1 MKNKSI
7 IFNIHNKNNIKLVFS
22 YLDFQYI
29 LKLTK
34 NNKRLQK
41 ILGINLEIYKNKSN
55 PKYVL
60 EKKKDSKNY
69 YFLKKSNILPNNRL
83 HYINFLLLFFLYNII
98 FLIYTLIYTIILVI
112 KDTFNEKNAK
122 ENYEKKFKI
131 IKIINL
137 SIFAYI
143 TIIILTVYIF
153 IFQFEWI
160 SLIKII
166 LLILIN
172 LINILFEILIIW
184 KLILSYKIKKNGITW
199 FMRMDYSFIF
209 FNFIYN
215 LLSILG
221 IFIYYY
227 YYIIPYHKFLNHHTF
242 YFITSFNNI
251 KINDY
256 KVSND
261 FLKMNEKEKTQFLL
275 NNYKNMEYI
284 NTNDEKNLITMINAY
299 REKNNLPILK
309 FNKKLKLNDYI
320 KESSEIMINPEQNL
334 FIEDKEY
341 LFKYPIG
348 DFEKEFKNKNYNI
361 LAVLQKENLNYI
373 KIITKDNFEFIY
385 ICELPNNNFES
396 LNISN

>member
-7 IFNIHNKNNIKLVFS
+7 IFNIHNKDNIKLVFS

-41 ILGINLEIYKNKSN
+41 LLGINLEIYKNKSN

-60 EKKKDSKNY
+60 EKKKDSESY
-69 YFLKKSNILPNNRL
+69 SFLRKSNIKRRL
-83 HYINFLLLFFLYNII
+83 NYINYLLLFFLYNVI
-98 FLIYTLIYTIILVI
+98 FLIYTLIYTILLVI
-112 KDTFNEKNAK
+112 KETFNEKNAK

-137 SIFAYI
+137 SLFAYI
-143 TIIILTVYIF
+143 TTIILTIYIF
-153 IFQFEWI
+153 IFRFDWK
-160 SLIKII
+160 SLIKNI
-166 LLILIN
+166 LLILIY
-172 LINILFEILIIW
+172 LLNILFEILIIW
-184 KLILSYKIKKNGITW
+184 KLILSYKIKKNGVMW

-209 FNFIYN
+209 FNFIDN

-227 YYIIPYHKFLNHHTF
+227 CYIIPYHKFHNHHTF

-275 NNYKNMEYI
+275 NN
-284 NTNDEKNLITMINAY
+284 
-299 REKNNLPILK
+299 
-309 FNKKLKLNDYI
+309 
-320 KESSEIMINPEQNL
+320 
-334 FIEDKEY
+334 
-341 LFKYPIG
+341 
-348 DFEKEFKNKNYNI
+348 
-361 LAVLQKENLNYI
+361 
-373 KIITKDNFEFIY
+373 
-385 ICELPNNNFES
+385 
-396 LNISN
+396 